1 MFWFD
6 MKKLLLIAV
15 LVLEIITA
23 RAQNNSVANELDQ
36 KILAGVFNK
45 PGAGNDR
52 QAWSG
57 YFSGLL
63 NMVGTDGKSSIQLST
78 TLFALRHFRQ
88 YAKGDS
94 LVAGETFRKEK
105 FLRSLQINAG
115 FTPDSKQ
122 QVQVDAISYGLKYAV
137 INNKAL
143 NKKEISRYNAAFKSY
158 YQTVWEP
165 FNKLVQHYIYTHPG
179 DSAAIFR
186 FERSNGK
193 LPIATLPPEFLAT
206 LMEQTN
212 IKKQDSLN
220 YYFSVNGM
228 AKALLADLKTKP
240 TLTFSANSNYNELKS
255 QTNNVV
261 FSSNLIFYG
270 SRTDTLTQYTI
281 TANYTLGA
289 DTTKQHSSLVRN
301 IAELDFGPNFSFKK
315 VKWLELKT
323 SLDLINTLGPLYSKE
338 NKNTANLSVT
348 PRVEINKNFW
358 LPVTFKYNAFQK
370 NAHVQ
375 GQLSVQYSLK

>member
-1 MFWFD
+1 
-6 MKKLLLIAV
+6 MKKILLMAV
-15 LVLEIITA
+15 LVLKMITGH
-23 RAQNNSVANELDQ
+23 AQNTNVAANELDQ

-52 QAWSG
+52 QVWSG

-63 NMVGTDGKSSIQLST
+63 NMAGTDGKSSLQLST
-78 TLFALRHFRQ
+78 TLFALKHFRQ

-105 FLRSLQINAG
+105 FMRSLQINAG

-122 QVQVDAISYGLKYAV
+122 QVQLDAISYGLKYAV

-143 NKKEISRYNAAFKSY
+143 SKKEISRYNAAFKSY
-158 YQTVWEP
+158 YQTVWQP
-165 FNKLVQHYIYTHPG
+165 FNLIVQRYIYNHPG
-179 DSAAIFR
+179 DSSVIFR

-193 LPIATLPPEFLAT
+193 LPIYTLPPAFLDT
-206 LMEQTN
+206 LMKQTN

-228 AKALLADLKTKP
+228 AKVLLADLKTKP

-255 QTNNVV
+255 QTANLVL
-261 FSSNLIFYG
+261 SGNLIFYG
-270 SRTDTLTQYTI
+270 SRTDTLTQYNI
-281 TANYTLGA
+281 TANYTFGA
-289 DTTKQHSSLVRN
+289 DTTKKHSSLVRN
-301 IAELDFGPNFSFKK
+301 ITELDFGPNFAFKK
-315 VKWLELKT
+315 LKWLELKT
-323 SLDLINTLGPLYSKE
+323 SLDLVNTLGPLYSKE
-338 NKNTANLSVT
+338 NKNTANLNIT
-348 PRVEINKNFW
+348 PRIEINKNFW